1 MFEQS
6 EGLAEL
12 TSAIVEGLTF
22 SHPPLRTA
30 KRFRIRRERPPTA
43 DAVEE
48 RQIHFENL
56 SKCWEIGGG
65 SDLPSAVAEGFAK

>member
-12 TSAIVEGLTF
+12 TSTVAEGLTF
-22 SHPPLRTA
+22 SHPPLRTV

-43 DAVEE
+43 DTIEE
-48 RQIHFENL
+48 RQIYENL
-56 SKCWEIGGG
+56 SKCWEIGGE
-65 SDLPSAVAEGFAK
+65 SDLPSAVVEGFAK